1 MRDIMVKKRLLERI
15 VHDIRYLLLDETEF
29 TENEGDGSV
38 LLWDDIHG
46 NIPNGINYENRLWGK
61 Q

>member
-1 MRDIMVKKRLLERI
+1 MKKRLLERI